1 MQNVGILNLSNL
13 CQSYPYPP
21 HSLSKSL
28 VSPSS
33 LQKKK
38 KKRTEITSSPSFR
51 ISSNKSMPGISYL
64 SKDRIRGCV
73 ETSGKRV
80 LPLDGGRSL
89 TCRVLILKFRVA
101 GERGSTAWRS
111 SPSRGEKRGEETL
124 LLAHRPPLD

>member
-33 LQKKK
+33 LQKK

-101 GERGSTAWRS
+101 GEGGSTAWRS